1 MRCPFCAEDIHD
13 EAVLCGR
20 CGNYPEVPEALRAE
34 NTELKHR
41 VAALR
46 QELGG
51 LQAQI
56 ALRRNRSS
64 QRAT

>member
-1 MRCPFCAEDIHD
+1 MRCPFCAEDIRD
-13 EAVLCGR
+13 DAALCGR
-20 CGNYPEVPEALRAE
+20 CGNYPGVPDALRAE

-46 QELGG
+46 QELGD

-56 ALRRNRSS
+56 ARRRNRSS